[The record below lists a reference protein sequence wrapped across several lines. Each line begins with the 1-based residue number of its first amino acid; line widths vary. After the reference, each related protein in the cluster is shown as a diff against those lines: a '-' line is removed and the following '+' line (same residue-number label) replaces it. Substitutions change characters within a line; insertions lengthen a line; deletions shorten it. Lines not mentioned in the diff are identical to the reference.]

1 MLVNNNN
8 NNIFY
13 RHFSFRLK
21 RVFPCKC
28 VAYYEGD
35 CWIKLCF
42 TMCGWIDEWSKKMEM
57 RINVCCRYENMW
69 WNMKFIYFKVCS
81 RASKRHLTF
90 EPTQN
95 LVQKNTRLR
104 LRIWAR
110 MNLCVW
116 SKVITVVRLRLY
128 FLRFIRCYN
137 HCKIWCEGVYQGKSF
152 LLSVDYKKERSKIKT
167 YRLVNCLSLKVT
179 L

>member
-1 MLVNNNN
+1 M
-8 NNIFY
+8 Y
-13 RHFSFRLK
+13 
-21 RVFPCKC
+21 
-28 VAYYEGD
+28 AAD
-35 CWIKLCF
+35 
-42 TMCGWIDEWSKKMEM
+42 M
-57 RINVCCRYENMW
+57 RICGETWSSYTLKSVLVLA
-69 WNMKFIYFKVCS
+69 KDIF
-81 RASKRHLTF
+81 TF

-116 SKVITVVRLRLY
+116 SKVITVVRLWLY

-152 LLSVDYKKERSKIKT
+152 LLSVDYKKAFENKNLCASKLHSFYWEYFWYWNRS
-167 YRLVNCLSLKVT
+167 N
-179 L
+179 